1 MRLHA
6 GATVAATFGHDPSDN
21 TVLVADGYGISIR
34 VNRGHLVI
42 SDGIGQHR
50 RERRLPRIQ
59 RRVRRIL
66 VLGHTGTVTL
76 DAIRWCVD
84 TGVTLLQL
92 DTDGRVLAATSRG
105 PDDARLRRAQ
115 ALAAD
120 RPSGLHIAQ
129 SLLTV
134 KLDGQAAVADQDLD
148 ADTVAGNIR
157 QLRDSLA
164 AADTVT
170 DCVSTE
176 ATAAN
181 LYFGAWVGNVRCR
194 FATRDIPKVPQHW
207 GYFGGRGSPLDNLR
221 SPRRAGDPVNA
232 LLNYG
237 YALAE
242 AECRTA
248 LYAMGLDPGLGI
260 AHRDKKNRD
269 SLALDLLEAIRP
281 TVDHHVLQLL
291 GKRVFRWVDFHE
303 TRQGGCRLLAPLTH
317 ELAQLLP
324 VLAAEIAPHAET
336 VAHLILDDA
345 AGVPAARTPLTK
357 ANARAQQPTPRR
369 ARTAAPRERMTRQA
383 TCAGCGTP
391 LAEPRRKFCPGC
403 WTVTRREQ
411 AKARA
416 ANGAAAL
423 AAARAGGHNPTN
435 TPEAAAKRSR
445 SLSRQRRQQALWS
458 EPQDDSWTLERFQAE
473 IVPTLATVPLSA
485 LQQATGLS
493 VSACSRIRSGGLTPH
508 RRHWPPL
515 VKLADER

>member
-1 MRLHA
+1 MLQA
-6 GATVAATFGHDPSDN
+6 SASVAATFGHDPSDN

-59 RRVRRIL
+59 RSIRRIL
-66 VLGHTGTVTL
+66 VLGHTGTLSL
-76 DAIRWCVD
+76 DAIRWCADV
-84 TGVTLLQL
+84 GITLLQV
-92 DTDGRVLAATSRG
+92 DSDGRVLVTTSRG

-120 RPSGLHIAQ
+120 RPSGLHTTR
-129 SLLTV
+129 SLLGV
-134 KLDGQAAVADQDLD
+134 KLDGQAAVAAQHLG
-148 ADTVAGNIR
+148 AATIAGNIR

-164 AADTVT
+164 TADTVN
-170 DCVSTE
+170 DCVSIE

-181 LYFGAWVGNVRCR
+181 LYFGTWVGNVSCR
-194 FATRDIPKVPQHW
+194 FATRDIPKVPAHW
-207 GYFGGRGSPLDNLR
+207 GYFGGRGSPLDDLR
-221 SPRRAGDPVNA
+221 SPRRAGDPINA

-248 LYAMGLDPGLGI
+248 LHAMGLDPGLGI

-269 SLALDLLEAIRP
+269 SLALDLLEAVRP

-291 GKRVFRWVDFHE
+291 GKRVFRWADFHE

-324 VLAAEIAPHAET
+324 LLAAEIAPHAEN
-336 VAHLILDDA
+336 VAHLILDDT
-345 AGVPAARTPLTK
+345 AGVTTARTPLTK

-383 TCAGCGTP
+383 TCTGCGTP

-403 WTVTRREQ
+403 WTVTRRDLAAQRAKKAATNLAQRRMSGEDPTATPQ
-411 AKARA
+411 ANARRS
-416 ANGAAAL
+416 AAL
-423 AAARAGGHNPTN
+423 SAR
-435 TPEAAAKRSR
+435 KREQLAWER
-445 SLSRQRRQQALWS
+445 NDQPRQ
-458 EPQDDSWTLERFQAE
+458 PVDDY
-473 IVPTLATVPLSA
+473 ATKILPGLRDVPLA
-485 LQQATGLS
+485 AVQLATGLS
-493 VSACSRIRSGGLTPH
+493 ISAASRIRSGKLQPH
-508 RRHWPPL
+508 VRHWPALGQL
-515 VKLADER
+515 VNTRT